1 MKEKI
6 DTQINLFEFYAEH
19 EMGQQLKSI
28 SKFLDDHCA
37 IVDLAAQAGTG
48 YKKVL
53 IPSKRKSSPGFT
65 RSF

>member
-37 IVDLAAQAGTG
+37 IVDLAAQYLVKIEQFHAA
-48 YKKVL
+48 K
-53 IPSKRKSSPGFT
+53 FH
-65 RSF
+65 